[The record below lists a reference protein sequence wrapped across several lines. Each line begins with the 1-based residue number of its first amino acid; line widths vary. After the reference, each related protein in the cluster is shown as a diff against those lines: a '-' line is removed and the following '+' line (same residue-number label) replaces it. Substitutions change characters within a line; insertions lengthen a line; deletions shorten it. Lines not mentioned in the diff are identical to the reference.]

1 MHILL
6 ESGNCNQQ
14 MDMEQKDSYKNRK
27 ALFWNMIGKLIS
39 VYKQEV
45 RTFEYKRETVGF

>member
-14 MDMEQKDSYKNRK
+14 MDMEQKIVTKSESII
-27 ALFWNMIGKLIS
+27 WNMIGKLIS